1 MEYLHAMRK
10 MPAGCRELESEE
22 ERKAFQKAGGYHP
35 DLHYWWNRVR
45 WVPHNRGDVYMG
57 LYCTTRPSGWWKND
71 TNKAKERNMN
81 ENSNR
86 NETFILLHRETIA
99 LLTSMYQ
106 QGLLDS
112 TKTIQT
118 IKCVRGALS
127 CGLVEAKNLVTAARD
142 VFRRQ
147 EPAKIA
153 EILRA
158 RGDEILARRVEALQ

>member
-1 MEYLHAMRK
+1 
-10 MPAGCRELESEE
+10 
-22 ERKAFQKAGGYHP
+22 
-35 DLHYWWNRVR
+35 
-45 WVPHNRGDVYMG
+45 
-57 LYCTTRPSGWWKND
+57 
-71 TNKAKERNMN
+71 MN
-81 ENSNR
+81 ENSNK
-86 NETFILLHRETIA
+86 NETAVLQHREVVV
-99 LLTSMYQ
+99 LLTNMYQ

-127 CGLVEAKNLVTAARD
+127 CGLVEAKDLVIAARNA
-142 VFRRQ
+142 FRRQ